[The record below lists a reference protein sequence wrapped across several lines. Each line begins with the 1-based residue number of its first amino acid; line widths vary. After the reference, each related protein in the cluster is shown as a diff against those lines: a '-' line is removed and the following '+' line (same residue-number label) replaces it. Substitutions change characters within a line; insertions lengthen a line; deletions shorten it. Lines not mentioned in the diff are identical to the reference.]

1 MDAGIDYGSD
11 QESTSPNC
19 QVGSDENSDCVPGC
33 GNPPEWCDPNEGL
46 INGWCQCGFAWSCG
60 QQNTPRPWRPEDLGV
75 MLERHATFGDQY
87 KGIGTYSG
95 YNEVIV
101 ESAAWRASLPDAVE
115 AFFAVSGG
123 DEDFVRGAH
132 QQFAQRYGA
141 GKAPLVRLDPQRWDQ
156 PFQFLAE

>member
-1 MDAGIDYGSD
+1 
-11 QESTSPNC
+11 
-19 QVGSDENSDCVPGC
+19 
-33 GNPPEWCDPNEGL
+33 
-46 INGWCQCGFAWSCG
+46 
-60 QQNTPRPWRPEDLGV
+60 